1 MDFFDDEKIQ
11 NIFKIIEIILLL
23 GIIGMLVYIIFFKK
37 DREIV
42 KEKENTTVVAKENIE
57 EVSLVKEAKDVRVD
71 VKGAIK
77 TPGVYTLKNG
87 AIINDLILLAG
98 GVKSGG
104 TLKNINLSKKLEDEM
119 VIYVYTTNELNK
131 LKVDPNENKECVC
144 PTYDISS
151 CEGSSVVK
159 VSGNS
164 TTSNNNSSNATTETK
179 PSVVN
184 INTASI
190 EELTTLTGIGE
201 AKAKAI
207 IEYRESNGGF
217 KSIEEIKNIS
227 GIGDAS
233 FEKIKEHITI

>member
-1 MDFFDDEKIQ
+1 MDFFDDEKVQ
-11 NIFKIIEIILLL
+11 NIIKIIEIILLL

-42 KEKENTTVVAKENIE
+42 KERENNTVVEKDNSN
-57 EVSLVKEAKDVRVD
+57 EVSIVKEIKDVKVD

-77 TPGVYTLKNG
+77 TPGVYTLKDG

-119 VIYVYTTNELNK
+119 VVYVYTTNELNK

-144 PTYDISS
+144 PTYDINS
-151 CEGSSVVK
+151 CEGASVVK
-159 VSGNS
+159 VNGNS
-164 TTSNNNSSNATTETK
+164 TTSTNSSSNNQTEEK
-179 PSVVN
+179 PSIVN
-184 INTASI
+184 INTAGIS
-190 EELTTLTGIGE
+190 ELTTLTGIGE

>member
-77 TPGVYTLKNG
+77 TPGVYTLKEG

-119 VIYVYTTNELNK
+119 VIYVYTINELNK

-159 VSGNS
+159 VNGNS
-164 TTSNNNSSNATTETK
+164 TTSSNNGSNTTTETK
-179 PSVVN
+179 PSIIN

>member
-11 NIFKIIEIILLL
+11 NIIKIIEIILLL

-37 DREIV
+37 DREIIKERDNTAAVV
-42 KEKENTTVVAKENIE
+42 KESTE
-57 EVSLVKEAKDVRVD
+57 EVSIVKEPKDVRVD

-77 TPGVYTLKNG
+77 APGVYSLKEG
-87 AIINDLILLAG
+87 AIINDLIVMAG

-144 PTYDISS
+144 PAYEISS
-151 CEGSSVVK
+151 CEGASVVK
-159 VSGNS
+159 VSGNGS
-164 TTSNNNSSNATTETK
+164 TNTNSNSNTPTENK
-179 PSVVN
+179 PSVIN